1 MNKKESFEQFNALSP
16 EELENIS
23 GGDKIGQELF
33 PTGLKLFLVDNK
45 KSRHLI

>member
-23 GGDKIGQELF
+23 GGGQ
-33 PTGLKLFLVDNK
+33 NW
-45 KSRHLI
+45 SRVIFNWFEAVFGR

>member
-23 GGDKIGQELF
+23 GGGQ
-33 PTGLKLFLVDNK
+33 NW
-45 KSRHLI
+45 SRVISNWSEAVFGR